1 MPRTLTQSCLTHAES
16 LTSDF
21 SIPSGAAAVII
32 ALIMAV
38 GVAPARSAHAQNV
51 LSEEIREFEIL
62 VKDKPAGK
70 SSMRIS
76 DLDDG
81 TTRVTTDVHVKL
93 NYVVFVYRYDF
104 AGYETWRGNRLL
116 STANRATDDGKI
128 YEARAESD
136 TRGFRIEANGRSQT
150 AALIDMTTNYWR
162 PPELEQH
169 PSLALMNADRGIV
182 QTARVERLA
191 PEPLNFGA
199 QQITCSHYRFS
210 GDVQAELWF
219 DGQNRIVRQKG
230 IEEGYPTELRLTR
243 LTRPVPAMAS
253 RPRPQQPLR

>member
-1 MPRTLTQSCLTHAES
+1 MRSRLTRVKS
-16 LTSDF
+16 LTSEVNM
-21 SIPSGAAAVII
+21 PRHAAVVMFVI
-32 ALIMAV
+32 LMTL
-38 GVAPARSAHAQNV
+38 GVALPRSAQAQNV

-104 AGYETWRGNRLL
+104 SGSETWRGNRLL

-128 YEARAESD
+128 YEARAQSD
-136 TRGFRIEANGRSQT
+136 ARGFRIEANGRSQT
-150 AALIDMTTNYWR
+150 AALLDMTTNYWR
-162 PPELEQH
+162 PPELKRDL
-169 PSLALMNADRGIV
+169 SVSLMNADRGNV

-191 PEPLNFGA
+191 PEPLNFGS
-199 QQITCSHYRFS
+199 QQVTCSHYRLR

-230 IEEGYPTELRLTR
+230 VEEGYPTELRLTR
-243 LTRPVPAMAS
+243 LTRPEPTMAS
-253 RPRPQQPLR
+253 RTRPQLPVR